1 MINISKYTGIE
12 FSNCQSNNKGGIN
25 MTIYNEMEFNSDQV
39 EQIKDADDSNTCEMK
54 YPKRRGISKEKMDH
68 FNALMDKPTVS
79 EYDTSQD
86 SEIMLGIL
94 NGIDVSIYAKPEY
107 SGAQMHELRLGLEA
121 RIDVSAYANPK
132 LSSNQMKELRE
143 DLLKQREGSSSKEDS
158 LNKVAKM
165 DLF

>member
-1 MINISKYTGIE
+1 
-12 FSNCQSNNKGGIN
+12 

-94 NGIDVSIYAKPEY
+94 NGIDVST
-107 SGAQMHELRLGLEA
+107 
-121 RIDVSAYANPK
+121 YANPK